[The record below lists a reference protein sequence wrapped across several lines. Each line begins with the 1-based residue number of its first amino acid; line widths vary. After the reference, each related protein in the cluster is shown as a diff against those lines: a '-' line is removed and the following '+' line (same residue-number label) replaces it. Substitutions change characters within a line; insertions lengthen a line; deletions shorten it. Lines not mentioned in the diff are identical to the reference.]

1 MKFSQDEKKRKKSP
15 LIFIF
20 LFLLVLTPFVYSQV
34 IQTQVIELTEKVRDF
49 FVEATKGNIIGQA
62 TVNKFGQNLAV
73 GTGVFEDV
81 QSQGGVLIFLQTAEL
96 ITISSSDAADTLA
109 GANARTVEILGLD
122 ENFTEISETINLL
135 GTSDVNTTKEYI
147 RVFRLRV
154 MDVGTYSVSN
164 AGIITGV
171 AALSGTT
178 QIEIPLGEGQSKTTH
193 FTIPV
198 GENAILTTIQITMD
212 TGKAID
218 AKLRIRENAD
228 DITPSVS
235 PIKTIRDWRGLAV
248 PFQTINK
255 ANLLLEE
262 KTDIWFEVV
271 TTGGATSEVE
281 VNYDFVQ
288 YAIGS

>member
-1 MKFSQDEKKRKKSP
+1 MKFS
-15 LIFIF
+15 LIFIV
-20 LFLLVLTPFVYSQV
+20 LFLLVSTPFVYSQV
-34 IQTQVIELTEKVRDF
+34 VGVTVIELTEKVRDF
-49 FVEATKGNIIGQA
+49 FVEATKGNIIGQT

-73 GTGVFEDV
+73 GTSVEDV

-122 ENFTEISETINLL
+122 ENFTEISETVNLL

-147 RVFRLRV
+147 RVFRLKV
-154 MDVGTYSVSN
+154 VDVGTYSISN

-171 AALSGTT
+171 AALSATT

-218 AKLRIRENAD
+218 SKLRIRENAD
-228 DITPSVS
+228 DTTGNVS
-235 PIKTIRDWRGLAV
+235 SIKTIRDWRGLAV
-248 PFQTINK
+248 PFQTVNK

-281 VNYDFVQ
+281 VNYDMVQ
-288 YAIGS
+288 YAIGQ